1 MIEQEVNVYRQPKK
15 LLASLFQSYRTLY
28 LPVWENG
35 HLQHLTR
42 SQSLE
47 YVYFCLSLF
56 SAFFFFPGKDL
67 KWVSGGLHL
76 IKFLEG
82 KRLRLRH
89 SFNAKTQAWRTD
101 KKQNILFIHPSNK
114 PLLFPIK
121 MISSKWKCI
130 FVWNPRSQSLQLAP
144 TDIAAFH
151 GQCVRSK

>member
-1 MIEQEVNVYRQPKK
+1 MIEQEVNVYSQPKK
-15 LLASLFQSYRTLY
+15 LLASLFQSYGTLY

-35 HLQHLTR
+35 LLQYLTIVASR
-42 SQSLE
+42 ICL
-47 YVYFCLSLF
+47 FLSLF
-56 SAFFFFPGKDL
+56 IFSLFFFPGKDL
-67 KWVSGGLHL
+67 KWLSGGLHL

-82 KRLRLRH
+82 KRLCLRH

-101 KKQNILFIHPSNK
+101 KQQNILFICPSNK

-121 MISSKWKCI
+121 MISSEWKCI

-151 GQCVRSK
+151 RQYVCSK